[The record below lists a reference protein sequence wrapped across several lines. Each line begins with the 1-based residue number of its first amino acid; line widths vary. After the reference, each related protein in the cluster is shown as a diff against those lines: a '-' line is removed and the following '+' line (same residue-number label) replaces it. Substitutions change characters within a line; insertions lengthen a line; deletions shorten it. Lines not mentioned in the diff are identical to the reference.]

1 MIYKNLLLGLV
12 MLVSCVAI
20 QCFVVGLLLRVLTTL
35 KLRDKIKPTLSSTM
49 SVLSGVV
56 LIMVGGN
63 VCQAALWAV
72 LFMVLDEFNDF
83 ATAFYFS
90 VVNFTTLGYGDLG
103 MSEQYRLLGAFEAG
117 NGVVMLGLTT
127 SVMFLVL
134 NTAVQTVWSDRFKKG

>member
-134 NTAVQTVWSDRFKKG
+134 NTAVQTVWSDRFRKG